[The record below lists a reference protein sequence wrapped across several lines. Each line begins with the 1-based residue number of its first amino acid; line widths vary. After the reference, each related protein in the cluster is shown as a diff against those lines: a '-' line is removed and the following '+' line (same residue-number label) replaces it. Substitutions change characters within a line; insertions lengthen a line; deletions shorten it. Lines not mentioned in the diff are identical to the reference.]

1 MGRKPDDAF
10 LIVYPLK
17 TTHMLLQPLY
27 WQILSTLL
35 VLFTGY
41 HLYLLGKNTLRL
53 YKHSPFYR
61 HRP

>member
-1 MGRKPDDAF
+1 
-10 LIVYPLK
+10 
-17 TTHMLLQPLY
+17 MLLQPLY